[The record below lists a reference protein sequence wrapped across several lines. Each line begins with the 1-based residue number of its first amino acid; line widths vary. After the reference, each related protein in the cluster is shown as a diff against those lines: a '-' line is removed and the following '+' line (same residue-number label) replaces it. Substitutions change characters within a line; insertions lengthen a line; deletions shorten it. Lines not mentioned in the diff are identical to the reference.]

1 MASSLHLHDIVPSIG
16 LLEGGS
22 EYSFLWI
29 APYISSAYVSLS
41 ADSILTS
48 ISWTVLLSSWRIEP
62 KGNHAQRLSLNDAQL
77 GKVSKASASQA
88 RFLIVPAKKTA
99 RSVRTTMSAATMT
112 AVKLLKTT
120 KYAVKDRSKDA
131 HVKESL
137 DVLMAKSKQS
147 CSVTV
152 KPAEALKHH
161 RC

>member
-1 MASSLHLHDIVPSIG
+1 
-16 LLEGGS
+16 
-22 EYSFLWI
+22 
-29 APYISSAYVSLS
+29 
-41 ADSILTS
+41 
-48 ISWTVLLSSWRIEP
+48 
-62 KGNHAQRLSLNDAQL
+62 
-77 GKVSKASASQA
+77 
-88 RFLIVPAKKTA
+88 
-99 RSVRTTMSAATMT
+99 MSAATMT